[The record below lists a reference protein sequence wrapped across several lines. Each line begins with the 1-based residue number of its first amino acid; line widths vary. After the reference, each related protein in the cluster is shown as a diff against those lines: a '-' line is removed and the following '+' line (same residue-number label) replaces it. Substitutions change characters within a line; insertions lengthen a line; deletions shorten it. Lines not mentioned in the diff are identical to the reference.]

1 MASDVTIRPV
11 GEDDFDGWAK
21 LFRRYRDFY
30 NLDPDEA
37 VVKTVWGWLMDPAHE
52 VNSLV
57 AVSGEK
63 VVGIADYRK
72 VARPS
77 SGGYGL
83 YLDDL
88 YTAPAVRGKGVGRA
102 LLTELS
108 QMADREGMAVI
119 RWITAEDN
127 YAARRLYDSVGATTR
142 WVSYD
147 LKPGTL

>member
-77 SGGYGL
+77 SGSYGL

-88 YTAPAVRGKGVGRA
+88 YTAPALRGEVPVGIITA
-102 LLTELS
+102 IVGAPYLIWLLTRRKE
-108 QMADREGMAVI
+108 RES
-119 RWITAEDN
+119 
-127 YAARRLYDSVGATTR
+127 YA
-142 WVSYD
+142 
-147 LKPGTL
+147 